1 MDISLKM
8 SVSRVN
14 GQDLLIWVFGI
25 VQNVV
30 PKQYRVVPESG
41 VHVVWMNNK
50 YVVWRTYKVLG
61 WTSK

>member
-1 MDISLKM
+1 MDGHYFENVI
-8 SVSRVN
+8 VQ